1 MECNSLFKWNQ
12 IFWVWFV
19 WFLGVFWW
27 YLQCYLILFI
37 QWFRFPWCMSGF
49 ALTFSL
55 LCLGQKCSVIHLR
68 MLQHCLHRPA
78 CSFFWIV
85 SYFSILHKWFLME
98 SLNEEMS
105 NQLWKM
111 NIKHLCKVPYIK
123 QESPQASR
131 YYLSILCWFYMPVY
145 SSKKKPKQPNIRY
158 LGNVVMLSSDIQTK
172 FSRHTQ
178 TVGRVNLWH
187 CRNMIW
193 SANFM
198 AIFILHF

>member
-1 MECNSLFKWNQ
+1 
-12 IFWVWFV
+12 
-19 WFLGVFWW
+19 
-27 YLQCYLILFI
+27 
-37 QWFRFPWCMSGF
+37 MSGF

-55 LCLGQKCSVIHLR
+55 LCLGQKCSVIHLRMLR

-172 FSRHTQ
+172 FSRHTD
-178 TVGRVNLWH
+178 
-187 CRNMIW
+187 CW
-193 SANFM
+193 SGEPLALQEHDMVSKFHGNFYSTFLSY
-198 AIFILHF
+198 IHLSELLGSLFKL